1 MMEGSLEIRDSAH
14 WQWCHLATLWTWE
27 TGSPTY
33 QTLQAL
39 LTIDVKTLEQLWL
52 FVGVQTYPT
61 GHLLLDLLESF
72 LDSSGGFGSH
82 GSVSS
87 AADKLERGSGQ
98 DWGKKAAVQE
108 DKKLKTGRM
117 SGLAVNSS

>member
-1 MMEGSLEIRDSAH
+1 ME
-14 WQWCHLATLWTWE
+14 
-27 TGSPTY
+27 
-33 QTLQAL
+33 
-39 LTIDVKTLEQLWL
+39 TLEQLWL

-61 GHLLLDLLESF
+61 RHLLLDLLESF
-72 LDSSGGFGSH
+72 LGSSEGFGSH

-108 DKKLKTGRM
+108 DKKLNTGRM
-117 SGLAVNSS
+117 SGLVLEESPLTLFIE